1 MKKTM
6 IVFAVLIGIG
16 AIGNLLPDSGKE
28 YTGISNE
35 AQSQI
40 NACFKRTGDYESCY
54 KGWSGK

>member
-1 MKKTM
+1 M
-6 IVFAVLIGIG
+6 VFAVLIGIG

>member
-1 MKKTM
+1 M